1 MERKR
6 NWTDDQITN
15 RYQISLCFKKKK
27 TPNTLMFPIMSQRR
41 CAGEK
46 HQFLKMDILDQHQ
59 DFVQLR
65 EKIQIEK

>member
-1 MERKR
+1 
-6 NWTDDQITN
+6 
-15 RYQISLCFKKKK
+15 
-27 TPNTLMFPIMSQRR
+27 MFPIMSLRR

-65 EKIQIEK
+65 EKIQIEKWINICLSVNEIHLQWKFIQSIIKTPH